1 VAWKYFTKNNFKAK
15 KNTKFGPYGEKKVT
29 IVYELNEI
37 WYGVYFKLVLKFYP
51 SWIYLQDFEKPQFRH
66 NM

>member
-51 SWIYLQDFEKPQFRH
+51 S
-66 NM
+66 